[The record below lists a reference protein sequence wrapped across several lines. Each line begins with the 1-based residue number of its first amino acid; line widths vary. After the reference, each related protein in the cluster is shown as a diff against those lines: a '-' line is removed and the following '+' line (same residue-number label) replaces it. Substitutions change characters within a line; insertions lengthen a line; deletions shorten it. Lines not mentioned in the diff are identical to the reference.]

1 MVCLITGAA
10 GMMGCHLYETLLKY
24 NQEVIPTY
32 ITPTIDS
39 KDSILHKINIP
50 LHVTDRD
57 NVLSVLSKYRPSV
70 IYHLAAQSRP
80 DVSFEDPIRTL
91 KINVLGTTNLLDCC
105 VELNLNPLFINASS
119 SAVYGD
125 TDWSVPPDENRYCNP
140 LSPYGTSKLAQE
152 HILRNYHQMYGI
164 DYVNVRIFNCT
175 GPRKT
180 NDFISDM
187 CRRVVNKEFPIRVGN
202 LKGVRSIVDVRDLT
216 EGLYLCQNIKNE
228 TINLGSDVS
237 LYISDIFNQIVG
249 SNENYYIDDSLLR
262 QTDEPIIIGNI
273 GKAKNILGWT
283 PKISLEKTISDT
295 LDYWKNL

>member
-39 KDSILHKINIP
+39 RDSILDKISIP
-50 LHVTDRD
+50 LDVTDRD

-202 LKGVRSIVDVRDLT
+202 LKGVRSIVDVRDLA

-237 LYISDIFNQIVG
+237 LHISDIFNQIVG

-262 QTDEPIIIGNI
+262 PTDEPIIIGNI

>member
-39 KDSILHKINIP
+39 KDSILDEINIP
-50 LHVTDRD
+50 LDVTDRD

-105 VELNLNPLFINASS
+105 IELNLNPLFINASS

-164 DYVNVRIFNCT
+164 DSVSYTHLTLPTKRI
-175 GPRKT
+175 
-180 NDFISDM
+180 
-187 CRRVVNKEFPIRVGN
+187 V
-202 LKGVRSIVDVRDLT
+202 
-216 EGLYLCQNIKNE
+216 
-228 TINLGSDVS
+228 
-237 LYISDIFNQIVG
+237 
-249 SNENYYIDDSLLR
+249 
-262 QTDEPIIIGNI
+262 
-273 GKAKNILGWT
+273 
-283 PKISLEKTISDT
+283 
-295 LDYWKNL
+295 

>member
-39 KDSILHKINIP
+39 RDSILDKINIP
-50 LHVTDRD
+50 LDVTDRD

-262 QTDEPIIIGNI
+262 PTDEPIIIGNI